1 MKIIT
6 PNYTYIDNKFQENK
20 SIAFSEKIED
30 IDTIENLTKK
40 YPNAQIIEGGDN
52 SILYPG
58 FINTHVHLE
67 FSANKTTLQYGNFM
81 SWLDSV
87 IANRDDLLQ
96 ECNNE
101 MMLKACNEMLLSGIT
116 TFGAI
121 SSFGTELEVC
131 EQTPQKVIFFNE
143 LIGSNM
149 AYIDALYNDFLERV
163 TASKQSKDKGIIPA
177 IAIHSPYSVHPVV
190 LKRAVEI
197 AKNENLPLSAHFL
210 ESQAERE
217 WLESGS
223 GEFLDFFQKYFNAS
237 KPVTTIS
244 EFLESF
250 DGVATHFTHA
260 VQANDEELEYI
271 AKQGHSIAHC
281 PRSNRLLGCG
291 RLRVEKLNE
300 LGIPFSVATDGLS
313 SNNSLNIFD
322 ELRSALMMH
331 YLAPLDKFSKL
342 LIESITSEPAKI
354 FGLNSGEIQ
363 KGKDADLV
371 MVTLPNRPNSLDDIA
386 LQTILHTQKV
396 DMVFINGNHI

>member
-1 MKIIT
+1 MKIIN
-6 PNYTYIDNKFQENK
+6 PNYIYIDDIFQENIA
-20 SIAFSEKIED
+20 IAFSDKIEA
-30 IDTIENLTKK
+30 IDSIENLKIE
-40 YPNAQIIEGGDN
+40 YPDAEIIEGDKN
-52 SILYPG
+52 SVLYPG

-67 FSANKTTLQYGNFM
+67 FSANKTTLKYGDFM
-81 SWLDSV
+81 PWLDSV
-87 IANRDDLLQ
+87 IINRDDLLQ

-101 MMLKACNEMLLSGIT
+101 MMLKACNEMLLSGVT

-131 EQTPQKVIFFNE
+131 EKTPQKVIFFNE

-149 AYIDALYNDFLERV
+149 AYVDALYNDFLERL
-163 TASKQSKDKGIIPA
+163 TASKQSKEKGIIPA

-210 ESQAERE
+210 ESQSERE
-217 WLESGS
+217 WLENES

-244 EFLESF
+244 EFIESF
-250 DGVATHFTHA
+250 DEVPTHFTHA
-260 VQANDEELEYI
+260 VQATDEELEYI
-271 AKQGHSIAHC
+271 ASQGHSIAHC

-291 RLRVEKLNE
+291 RLPIEKVQSLD
-300 LGIPFSVATDGLS
+300 IPFSVATDGLS

-322 ELRSALMMH
+322 ELRSALMLH
-331 YLAPLDKFSKL
+331 HQAPLDKLSKL
-342 LIESITSEPAKI
+342 LIKSITSQPAKI
-354 FGLNSGEIQ
+354 FGLNSGEI
-363 KGKDADLV
+363 KVGKDADLV
-371 MVTLPNRPNSLDDIA
+371 LINLPNRPNSLDDIA

-396 DMVFINGNHI
+396 DMLFINGYSI